1 MDITSIL
8 DSINVISEKIFKSIE
23 GEVYELL
30 DKLFNISEDILKQEP
45 LKGLIKNDL
54 NNNVVLLLSSLVIL
68 FIIIYLITRM
78 ISMYN
83 GNEQE
88 NIFRFM
94 LKIGVTLIISTSS
107 FFIIETI
114 LSLNSMLTDV
124 ILSIGEDIVKE
135 EVCFVS
141 LKEAITDLD
150 SFMSSDFL
158 SLDGM
163 IKGIVS
169 FGATAILLTIVIRY
183 VTVIILIVISPVAF
197 MLAASDAT
205 YSLFFSWCKALLVN
219 LLMQQVIA
227 VILIIPLATKKADET
242 MYKIILAGSMYLL
255 YRINNFSKELLSG
268 WSVKKNAKQ

>member
-1 MDITSIL
+1 MDVNNIL
-8 DSINVISEKIFKSIE
+8 NSINVIAEKIFKSVE

-30 DKLFNISEDILKQEP
+30 DKLFNISPEILKEEP
-45 LKGLIKNDL
+45 LKKLIKSDL
-54 NNNVVLLLSSLVIL
+54 NDNLVLLLSSLVIL

-94 LKIGVTLIISTSS
+94 LKISVILIISTSS
-107 FFIIETI
+107 FYIIDTV
-114 LSLNSMLTDV
+114 LSLNSMLTEI

-135 EVCFVS
+135 KVCFAS
-141 LKEAITDLD
+141 LKEVIVDLD

-169 FGATAILLTIVIRY
+169 FGATAMLLTLVIRY

-205 YSLFFSWCKALLVN
+205 YSLFFSWCKSLLVN
-219 LLMQQVIA
+219 LLMQHVIA
-227 VILIIPLATKKADET
+227 VILIIPLATKKTDET
-242 MYKIILAGSMYLL
+242 MYKIVLTGTMYLL

-268 WSVKKNAKQ
+268 WSGKKNAK

>member
-1 MDITSIL
+1 MDINNIL
-8 DSINVISEKIFKSIE
+8 NSINAISEKIFKSVE

-30 DKLFNISEDILKQEP
+30 DKLLNISPDIIKEEP
-45 LKGLIKNDL
+45 LKRLINSNLND
-54 NNNVVLLLSSLVIL
+54 NVVLLLSSLVIL
-68 FIIIYLITRM
+68 FIIIYLINRM

-94 LKIGVTLIISTSS
+94 LKIGVTLIVCTSS
-107 FFIIETI
+107 FYIIETI
-114 LSLNSMLTDV
+114 LTLNSMLTEI

-135 EVCFVS
+135 KVCFVS
-141 LKEAITDLD
+141 LKEVILDLD

-169 FGATAILLTIVIRY
+169 FGATAILLTLVIRY
-183 VTVIILIVISPVAF
+183 VTVIILIVIAPVSF

-205 YSLFFSWCKALLVN
+205 YSLFFSWCKTLLVN
-219 LLMQQVIA
+219 LLMQHVIA

-242 MYKIILAGSMYLL
+242 TYKILLTGTMYLL
-255 YRINNFSKELLSG
+255 YRINIFSKELLSG
-268 WSVKKNAKQ
+268 WSVKKNAK